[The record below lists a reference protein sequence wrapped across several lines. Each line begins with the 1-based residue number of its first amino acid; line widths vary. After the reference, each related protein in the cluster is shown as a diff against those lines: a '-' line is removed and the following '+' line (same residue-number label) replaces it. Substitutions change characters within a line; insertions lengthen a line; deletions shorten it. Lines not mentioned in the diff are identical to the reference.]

1 MPKFSKKQG
10 CEETREQLS
19 AHIDGQLTSEEK
31 GSLEEHLA
39 SCKPCQQELESLR
52 ATKNVLSLMPSV
64 ATPRSFLLV
73 VEQPARRPAFGFLR
87 LATAVAAVLL
97 ILVQIGDFWS
107 VYPKA
112 PVPVVTPPVVVAPAP
127 TATAAPVI
135 PATPPGTQPP
145 PVGRPGD
152 VPILPVTPSVPGG
165 PGPANPAVTPGVP
178 DIGAPQDPNPA
189 QPGAGTAAAQ
199 PTSGEYLW
207 PVRQVEQGLLVL
219 VLVLFVLTVAVRQ
232 WALARARSSRRK

>member
-1 MPKFSKKQG
+1 MPRFSKKQG

-52 ATKNVLSLMPSV
+52 ATKSVLSFMPSV

-107 VYPKA
+107 VYPRV

-127 TATAAPVI
+127 TATAAPAVPTI
-135 PATPPGTQPP
+135 PPATQPP
-145 PVGRPGD
+145 QVGRPGD
-152 VPILPVTPSVPGG
+152 VTILPMTPSVPGE
-165 PGPANPAVTPGVP
+165 PGPANPVVTSGPAAS
-178 DIGAPQDPNPA
+178 APQYPASA
-189 QPGAGTAAAQ
+189 QPGAATPSAAQ
-199 PTSGEYLW
+199 PVDGEYLW